1 MKKLIGFTVFALLVL
16 LSMQITAQESVDFP
30 PAEIIDDEGG
40 VEILIGEVNYT
51 VGFLEDFG
59 AGSVT
64 VVLSDA
70 SAVVDRNLDPDYSLP
85 EDYQLLGQVTS
96 DPLTSPFSYALN
108 LPIVPRGEFRDVDND
123 PKADDG
129 VIVMTVSVF
138 TDMFGNAYWEDTR
151 EYSAGFNSTRSTTEF
166 DLRYEVVGGKFV
178 VWAPDD
184 EQGFPGGW
192 GEDGLIFTEDDPIVT
207 LPQGYTVV
215 DTDTDPY
222 TFSRATVATVDLIEA
237 EQSLQPSDYT
247 ELSYSEAFD
256 ALVEQMRREYSFT
269 ELKNVDWD
277 ALSDEFTPRF
287 AEAEANDDALAYQQA
302 LREFTWA
309 IPDGH
314 VGVGVPLPQAFFDE
328 TDGGL
333 GLSIRELD
341 DGRVVVEYLAE
352 GGPAAETGFELG
364 TEIFTVNGQEIL
376 KLIDDTIPWSSPFS
390 TEDRRR
396 LQQMRYAMRF
406 PVGDQVELTY
416 QNPDADEIETVTLEV
431 VAERDSWNYSSFNR
445 DAAPSWSQPVEFEVL
460 DNGYG
465 YARIN
470 TFSEDPQ
477 VMLRLWEWVID
488 TMNEEQVPGLVI
500 DMRNNGGGYN
510 VDNQMAAYFFDE
522 EVLVGN
528 EARFYEGEGF
538 YVDPLLEESIEPA
551 PDGRYYGGP
560 VAVLVGPNCASACES
575 FTYNMSLNDRA
586 AIVGH
591 YTTSGLGG
599 SITPVFMPD
608 DVYFQFTI
616 SRALTPEGDIR
627 IEGIGVPPTIDVPV
641 DEETLFAEGDP
652 LLDVAV
658 GYLDDASTIP
668 VTDGGDIA
676 IGDSVEGELVEGERV
691 QYVLEI
697 PEALTLDF
705 VLGDESGELDTVLRL
720 YVQGNPQV
728 AAENDDELDADTV
741 NSALRAI
748 EVPAGLTLIV
758 EVAGFNDNESGP
770 YTLSITESSGE

>member
-287 AEAEANDDALAYQQA
+287 AEAEANGDTLAYQQA